1 MKTSLTEELIL
12 GILSEHSEHG
22 YNIEKI
28 IETRGMRKWT
38 DIGFSSIYY
47 VLDKLEKKG
56 LASGKNANG
65 KEKKEYSI
73 TESGLNVLRE
83 KTKKRIEER
92 MPANTHLMT
101 GLANSAVLDGVEVA
115 DSLLKRKIR
124 LEQDLINLKEKAKEK
139 NTVSRSAARLFGLS
153 EKLILAELEWL
164 NEEMGEVKK

>member
-12 GILSEHSEHG
+12 GILSEHPEHG

-65 KEKKEYSI
+65 KEKREYSI
-73 TESGLNVLRE
+73 TEAGLNVLKE

-92 MPANTHLMT
+92 MPANTHFMT
-101 GLANSAVLDGVEVA
+101 GLANSPILDEREITE
-115 DSLLKRKIR
+115 SLRKRKMQ
-124 LEQDLINLKEKAKEK
+124 LERDLVNLKEKSKGK
-139 NTVSRSAARLFGLS
+139 NTASRSAARLFGLS
-153 EKLILAELEWL
+153 ERLILAELKWL
-164 NEEMGEVKK
+164 HEETGEGKK